1 MEETGETGFAAACS
15 RLSWSVRV
23 RTLLMFTGETE
34 YGLFIG
40 AIILPNEGKSSTG
53 EEVVLLS
60 LYTEFSS
67 G

>member
-15 RLSWSVRV
+15 RLSWSARV

-34 YGLFIG
+34 SGLYIG
-40 AIILPNEGKSSTG
+40 AIMLAIEGKLSTG